1 MQKLVS
7 YSDFSKLRLDQFCAG
22 TIERTGAAI
31 WEWMGGEWYCD
42 GIGFTWFGCLDGMPN
57 ETGCMEIHLSELP
70 QSEAEAILAAIGIS
84 LTAGM
89 SFESVSEIFGEPFD
103 VESFVDDR
111 KTYVFQAG
119 ADDTY
124 KVDCTVQDTDGL
136 VFVSVVRN
144 DVLQRIDA
152 QQSLT

>member
-1 MQKLVS
+1 
-7 YSDFSKLRLDQFCAG
+7 
-22 TIERTGAAI
+22 
-31 WEWMGGEWYCD
+31 
-42 GIGFTWFGCLDGMPN
+42 MPN

-70 QSEAEAILAAIGIS
+70 QSEAEAILAAIGLS

-119 ADDTY
+119 ADHTY

>member
-1 MQKLVS
+1 MQELVP

-22 TIERTGAAI
+22 SVERTGAAI
-31 WEWMGGEWYCD
+31 WEWMEGDWYCD

-57 ETGCMEIHLSELP
+57 ETGCMEIDLSDLP
-70 QSEAEAILAAIGIS
+70 QGEATAILTAVGLS

-89 SFESVSEIFGEPFD
+89 TFESVTEVLGEPLD

-111 KTYVFQAG
+111 KTYVFKAG
-119 ADDTY
+119 LEDTY
-124 KVDCTVQDTDGL
+124 RVDCTIQDTDGL
-136 VFVSVVRN
+136 IFLSVARV

-152 QQSLT
+152 QQSRT